1 MSDAPHTPTAAVA
14 PAAGTLGERAP
25 QPADGRSQG
34 VYAPAQAERGAMHK
48 VLSPHLS

>member
-34 VYAPAQAERGAMHK
+34 VYAPAQAERGAMQNLTS
-48 VLSPHLS
+48 V